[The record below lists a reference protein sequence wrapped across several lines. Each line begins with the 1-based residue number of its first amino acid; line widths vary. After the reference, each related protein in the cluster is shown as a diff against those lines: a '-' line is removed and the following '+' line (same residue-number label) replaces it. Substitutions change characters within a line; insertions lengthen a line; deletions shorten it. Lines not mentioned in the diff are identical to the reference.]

1 MRPIAA
7 TVSRSPFGKHPLGRF
22 FIAGLSAGLILA
34 VLLAAN
40 VAAAAEYNP
49 ARTSPAAGEQG
60 SAARRVI
67 VKFRNTSRLS
77 TQATTNGESATPQ
90 AVDTTRVNALA
101 NRARFTVQASRAL
114 STTMHVMQIA
124 PFTNNET
131 AAETLEHLRADSD
144 VEFAELDRR
153 VYPHATSND
162 PLAIGQWYLQAVQKS
177 SINANAAWDITT
189 GNEGVV
195 IAVVDTGVRFDH
207 PDLGR
212 ASASGRLLAGYDFVS
227 QDGNNDF
234 STANDGNGR
243 DADPSD
249 PGDNCGSDG
258 SSWHGTRVSG
268 IIGALTDNTTG
279 VAGIV
284 WKGYIL
290 PVRVIGKCGGFNS
303 DVVAGIRWAAG
314 LNVPGVP
321 TIPSPA
327 QVINVSLGGD
337 GPCDSASASVINEVS
352 TAGVLVVVSAGNE
365 GGPVA
370 SPANCPGAMGIVGVR
385 HAGTKVGFSSLGPQI
400 AIAAPGG
407 NCVNTGPGDPCLFSI
422 DTTSNN
428 GATTPGTSTYTNQLN
443 TNVGTSF
450 SSPIVSGI
458 AGLMLSVNGNLKSSQ
473 LIKRMQNGATKPFPT
488 TSDTGTPPVC
498 HVPVSAADIQAL
510 ECSCT
515 TSTCGAGMANANGA
529 VNEALRPI
537 AAVLTPTS
545 VSAGQNVSL
554 QASGSAAACGRTV
567 SSYAWTVVSGTAALT
582 GENTNTAV
590 LQAPT
595 SGTVTVRVTVT
606 DDAGRTDAAD
616 VVVSPTTATTSAPS
630 NAGTK
635 ACLTAVVPP
644 AGISIAASDASAS
657 EAGAQTGAFTLTRTG
672 STTAALQVALTMTG
686 TATAGTDY
694 QAISTNVTI
703 PAGSST
709 ATVTVT
715 PTDDTVFDPDET
727 VVATIQTSAA
737 LELGTSTATV
747 TITDNEAAPP
757 PSNSD
762 GGGGG
767 GGGALDLLT
776 LIAAMGFAAHAV
788 LRRRRAAV
796 LVLKDR

>member
-7 TVSRSPFGKHPLGRF
+7 TVSRSPFRSPPLDRF
-22 FIAGLSAGLILA
+22 FIAGLSAAAILA
-34 VLLAAN
+34 ALLAAN
-40 VAAAAEYNP
+40 VASAAEYNP
-49 ARTSPAAGEQG
+49 ARTRPAASEQN
-60 SAARRVI
+60 ATQRVI
-67 VKFRNTSRLS
+67 VKFRDTSRLS
-77 TQATTNGESATPQ
+77 TQATLNGESTTAA

-101 NRARFTVQASRAL
+101 SRARFTVQASRAL
-114 STTMHVMQIA
+114 SSTMHVMQVA
-124 PFTNNET
+124 PLTNNET
-131 AAETLEHLRADSD
+131 AAETLARLRADSD

-162 PLAIGQWYLQAVQKS
+162 PLATGQWYLQAVQS
-177 SINANAAWDITT
+177 SAINANAAWDTT
-189 GNEGVV
+189 KGHDGVV

-212 ASASGRLLAGYDFVS
+212 ASAGGRFLAGYDFVS

-249 PGDNCGSDG
+249 PGDNCGSDN

-268 IIGALTDNTTG
+268 IIGALTDNSVG
-279 VAGIV
+279 VAGIM
-284 WKGYIL
+284 WDGYIL
-290 PVRVIGKCGGFNS
+290 PVRVLGRCGGFNS

-321 TIPSPA
+321 TNPNPA
-327 QVINVSLGGD
+327 QVINVSLGGE
-337 GPCDSASASVINEVS
+337 GPCDSASGSAINEVS
-352 TAGVLVVVSAGNE
+352 AAGVLVVVSAGNE
-365 GGPVA
+365 GGPVD
-370 SPANCPGAMGIVGVR
+370 SPANCPGAMGIVGLR
-385 HAGTKVGFSSLGPQI
+385 HRGTKVGFSSLGPQI
-400 AIAAPGG
+400 ALGAPGG
-407 NCVNTGPGDPCLFSI
+407 NCVNTGAGQPCLFSI
-422 DTTSNN
+422 DTTSNG
-428 GATTPGTSTYTNQLN
+428 GAAAPGASTYTDQLD

-458 AGLMLSVNGNLKSSQ
+458 AGLMLAVNGNLKSSQ
-473 LIKRMQNGATKPFPT
+473 LIKRMQDGATKPFPT

-498 HVPVSAADIQAL
+498 HVPVSSADIQAV

-515 TSTCGAGMANANGA
+515 TTTCGAGMANANGA

-554 QASGSAAACGRTV
+554 QATGSAAACGRTV
-567 SSYAWTVVSGTAALT
+567 ASYAWTVVSGTAALT
-582 GENTNTAV
+582 NANTNTV
-590 LQAPT
+590 GLTAPT

-616 VVVSPTTATTSAPS
+616 VVVSPTSATTTAPS

-672 STTAALQVALTMTG
+672 STAAALQVTLAMTG
-686 TATAGTDY
+686 TATAGPDY
-694 QAISTNVTI
+694 QAISTGVTI

-709 ATVTVT
+709 AVVTVT
-715 PTDDTVFDPDET
+715 PMDDTVFDPDET
-727 VVATIQTSAA
+727 VIATIQASST
-737 LELGTSTATV
+737 LEIGTSSATV
-747 TITDNEAAPP
+747 TITDNDSPP
-757 PSNSD
+757 PSGNSD
-762 GGGGG
+762 GGGG

-776 LIAAMGFAAHAV
+776 LLAAMGFATHVV
-788 LRRRRAAV
+788 LRRRRAAPV
-796 LVLKDR
+796 PRTNR

>member
-7 TVSRSPFGKHPLGRF
+7 TVSRSPFRSPPLDRF
-22 FIAGLSAGLILA
+22 FIAGLSAAAILA
-34 VLLAAN
+34 ALLAAN
-40 VAAAAEYNP
+40 VASAAEYNP
-49 ARTSPAAGEQG
+49 ARTRPAASEQN
-60 SAARRVI
+60 ATQRVI
-67 VKFRNTSRLS
+67 VKFRDTSRLS
-77 TQATTNGESATPQ
+77 TQATANGESATA

-101 NRARFTVQASRAL
+101 SRIRFTVQASRAL
-114 STTMHVMQIA
+114 SSTMHVMQIA
-124 PFTNNET
+124 PLTNNET
-131 AAETLEHLRADSD
+131 AAETLARLRADSD

-162 PLAIGQWYLQAVQKS
+162 PLATGQWYLQAAQS
-177 SINANAAWDITT
+177 SAINANAAWDTT
-189 GNEGVV
+189 KGHDGVV

-212 ASASGRLLAGYDFVS
+212 ASAGGRFLAGYDFVS

-249 PGDNCGSDG
+249 PGDNCGSDN

-268 IIGALTDNTTG
+268 IIGALTDNSVG
-279 VAGIV
+279 VAGIM
-284 WKGYIL
+284 WDGYIL
-290 PVRVIGKCGGFNS
+290 PVRVLGRCGGFNS

-321 TIPSPA
+321 TNPNPA
-327 QVINVSLGGD
+327 QVINVSLGGE
-337 GPCDSASASVINEVS
+337 GPCDSASGSAINEVS
-352 TAGVLVVVSAGNE
+352 AAGVLVVVSAGNE
-365 GGPVA
+365 GGPVD
-370 SPANCPGAMGIVGVR
+370 SPANCPGAMGIVGLR
-385 HAGTKVGFSSLGPQI
+385 HRGTKVGFSSLGPQI
-400 AIAAPGG
+400 ALGAPGG
-407 NCVNTGPGDPCLFSI
+407 NCVNTGAGQPCLFSI
-422 DTTSNN
+422 DTTSNG
-428 GATTPGTSTYTNQLN
+428 GAAAPGASTYTDQLD

-458 AGLMLSVNGNLKSSQ
+458 AGLMLAVNGNLKSSQ
-473 LIKRMQNGATKPFPT
+473 LIKRMQDGSTKPFPT

-498 HVPVSAADIQAL
+498 HVPVSSADIQAL

-554 QASGSAAACGRTV
+554 QATGSAAACGRTV

-582 GENTNTAV
+582 NANTNTV
-590 LQAPT
+590 GLTAPT

-616 VVVSPTTATTSAPS
+616 VVVSPTSATTTAPS

-672 STTAALQVALTMTG
+672 STAAALQVTLAMTG

-694 QAISTNVTI
+694 QAITTAVTI
-703 PAGSST
+703 PAGSGT
-709 ATVTVT
+709 AVVTVT
-715 PTDDTVFDPDET
+715 PTDDTVFEGDET
-727 VVATIQTSAA
+727 VIATIQTSST
-737 LELGTSTATV
+737 LEIGTNTATV
-747 TITDNEAAPP
+747 TITDNESAPP

-776 LIAAMGFAAHAV
+776 LLAAMGFAAHAV
-788 LRRRRAAV
+788 LRRRRAAPV
-796 LVLKDR
+796 PRTNR